1 MHRVPHASG
10 LLARLTPAT
19 TVSLAALLASL
30 LTACASAPQSNA
42 DSVVNSA
49 AKVESL
55 LLAPL
60 AASTDIT
67 AQDIANVDLTKNRQ
81 TDLWQRMRAGFAMPD
96 LTTAAALDKTAWYA
110 ARGEYV
116 KRSFERARPFLFH
129 IVEELEKRGMPTE
142 LALLPLVESA
152 YNPLAVSSAQAAGMW
167 QFIPSTGKH
176 YKLTQNWWRDERRDI
191 IASTTAALD
200 YLQMLHGMFG
210 DWHLA
215 LAAYNW
221 GEGAV
226 GRAIER
232 AKAKG
237 EPFDYASLKMPAETA
252 GYVPKL
258 QAVKNLVMN
267 PALYNLALPD
277 VPNTPY
283 FATITKDRDIDVKTA
298 AKFADM
304 PVADFVALNPA
315 HNRPVIPGA
324 NKPVLILPA
333 DRVDTFKQNLQNS
346 DGKSLSSWQ
355 AYLLKAGEKLDQV
368 AKRFGIDL
376 ATLRS
381 VNGISARSRL
391 APGHTLLVPK
401 GTSAGSAGS
410 AADDVAK
417 FKAQEI
423 ALPANLAQ
431 PAVLAQERSVKTAY
445 VVRRGDTL
453 AGIAKKFNVSADDVK
468 RSNKLSSA
476 SVAPGN
482 KLVIDHIVVEKPGAR
497 KVAAKSSKKFKAAPK
512 AKRAVKIARR

>member
-1 MHRVPHASG
+1 MPGVARASK
-10 LLARLTPAT
+10 
-19 TVSLAALLASL
+19 LLASASISILFSL
-30 LTACASAPQSNA
+30 LAACASAPPPAST
-42 DSVVNSA
+42 VA
-49 AKVESL
+49 AVESP

-60 AASTDIT
+60 AIATDIM
-67 AQDIANVDLTKNRQ
+67 AQNVANIDLTKNRQ
-81 TDLWQRMRAGFAMPD
+81 NDLWQRMRAGFAMPD
-96 LTTAAALDKTAWYA
+96 LTTPAAQDKTTWYA
-110 ARGEYV
+110 ARIEYV
-116 KRSFERARPFLFH
+116 KRSFERSRPFLFH

-152 YNPLAVSSAQAAGMW
+152 YNPKAVSSAQAAGMW

-176 YKLTQNWWRDERRDI
+176 YKLTQDWWRDDRRDI

-237 EPFDYASLKMPAETA
+237 QPYDYASLKMPAETA

-277 VPNTPY
+277 VPNAPY

-298 AKFADM
+298 ARFADM
-304 PVADFVALNPA
+304 PVEDFVTLNPA

-333 DRVDTFKQNLQNS
+333 DRIDTFKQNLQDS

-355 AYLLKAGEKLDQV
+355 AYLMKAGEKLDQI
-368 AKRFGIDL
+368 AARFGIDL

-381 VNGISARSRL
+381 VNGIGTRSRL
-391 APGHTLLVPK
+391 TPGHTLLVPK
-401 GTSAGSAGS
+401 SGLVSSGGMTSGGSGRAG
-410 AADDVAK
+410 
-417 FKAQEI
+417 EI
-423 ALPANLAQ
+423 PLPVNLDQ
-431 PAVLAQERSVKTAY
+431 PAVLAQERAVRTAY
-445 VVRRGDTL
+445 VVRKGDTL
-453 AGIAKKFNVSADDVK
+453 ADIAKKFNVSAEDVK
-468 RSNKLSSA
+468 RSNNLASLSL
-476 SVAPGN
+476 APGK
-482 KLVIDHIVVEKPGAR
+482 KLAIDHIVVDKPGGR
-497 KVAAKSSKKFKAAPK
+497 KVAATSGKKFKAAPK